1 MDKPFCAAIICRT
14 LLVSMKSRKAD
25 RRFEPD
31 AFEYLN
37 IPWRNSRFDEE
48 ELAYFLTSKVIFA
61 CTRPPFVCE

>member
-1 MDKPFCAAIICRT
+1 
-14 LLVSMKSRKAD
+14 MKSRKTD

-31 AFEYLN
+31 AFEYMN

-61 CTRPPFVCE
+61 CTR